1 MKKAQDAMG
10 VKKMS
15 DLILKEILGICGTKN
30 AMKKQM
36 EE

>member
-10 VKKMS
+10 VKNKS
-15 DLILKEILGICGTKN
+15 NLILKEILGICGTKK
-30 AMKKQM
+30 AMKEQM